1 MGMLLK
7 IDVCCAGKYAG
18 VRLHARQSATPA
30 FTMEEAMFRSDYPLR
45 RGRLFGEEFLPIP
58 RSFQRAIDSL
68 LQDVIEPTAPALAW
82 AFSPQVDVDE
92 DEKQIKIMAELPGL
106 AEGDVEIMYEP
117 GQLILRGEKKEEER
131 RESPRGRGRYEER
144 RYGAFER
151 RIPLRAEVEEGQIQA
166 NFDRGVLTVTLPK
179 SAEARAQARRIP
191 IKLGAPAI
199 EQTSRTRQSSAGEGA
214 AAH

>member
-1 MGMLLK
+1 
-7 IDVCCAGKYAG
+7 
-18 VRLHARQSATPA
+18 
-30 FTMEEAMFRSDYPLR
+30 MEEAMFRSDYPLR
-45 RGRLFGEEFLPIP
+45 RSRLFGEEFLPIP
-58 RSFQRAIDSL
+58 RSFQKAIDSL
-68 LQDVIEPTAPALAW
+68 LQDVMEPSTPVLAW

-117 GQLILRGEKKEEER
+117 GQLILRGEKKEEEK
-131 RESPRGRGRYEER
+131 RESSRGRGRYEER

-166 NFDRGVLTVTLPK
+166 SFDRGVLTVTLPK

-191 IKLGAPAI
+191 IKLGAPAL
-199 EQTSRTRQSSAGEGA
+199 EQSSRTRQTGTGEGA

>member
-1 MGMLLK
+1 
-7 IDVCCAGKYAG
+7 
-18 VRLHARQSATPA
+18 
-30 FTMEEAMFRSDYPLR
+30 MFRSEYPLR

-58 RSFQRAIDSL
+58 RNFQRIIDSL
-68 LQDVIEPTAPALAW
+68 LQDVMEPSSTPALAW

-92 DEKQIKIMAELPGL
+92 DEKQIKVMAELPGL
-106 AEGDVEIMYEP
+106 AESDVEIMYEP

-191 IKLGAPAI
+191 VKLGAPTI
-199 EQTSRTRQSSAGEGA
+199 EQSSRTRQSSTSEGA